1 MNYTELRQ
9 FLREFSHQSHLIY
22 NREHLH
28 QPLPMRPE
36 TKYLVSQQ
44 SAPGAVVRYLT
55 LALLLVFSALCAVA
69 APDAEALQQKLI
81 ARFGPA
87 RVPLLKSW
95 LQTINSAKS
104 VGDNARLRRINDFV
118 NQNILFDSDAGIWQ
132 QSDYWA
138 TPLETLGQ
146 GAGDCEDF
154 AIIKYVSLRM
164 TGVSDKKLRLI
175 YVKAR
180 LETPRGP
187 LQQAHMVLAYY
198 AEPNAEPLILD
209 NLDTN
214 ILHASKRTDLHPVFS
229 FNSEAIFAG
238 ISGKDKASAGGINR
252 LTRWEDA
259 WRRIRAEGY
268 E

>member
-1 MNYTELRQ
+1 
-9 FLREFSHQSHLIY
+9 
-22 NREHLH
+22 
-28 QPLPMRPE
+28 MRPE
-36 TKYLVSQQ
+36 TKSTANHHC
-44 SAPGAVVRYLT
+44 APGARFRHWT
-55 LALLLVFSALCAVA
+55 LALLLVFSALYAVA
-69 APDAEALQQKLI
+69 ALDPDALQQQLI

-87 RVPLLKSW
+87 RVILLNNW
-95 LQTINSAKS
+95 LQTVNSAKS
-104 VGDNARLRRINDFV
+104 GGDESRLKRINDFV
-118 NQNILFDSDAGIWQ
+118 NQNILFDSDNGTWQ

-138 TPLETLGQ
+138 TPLETIGQ

-164 TGVSDKKLRLI
+164 TGISDQKVRLI

-180 LETPRGP
+180 IDTPNGP
-187 LQQAHMVLAYY
+187 MQQAHMVLAYY
-198 AEPNAEPLILD
+198 ATPNAEPQILD

-214 ILHASKRTDLHPVFS
+214 IRPASKRPDLQPVFS

-238 ISGKDKASAGGINR
+238 VSGKDKASAGGIGR
-252 LTRWEDA
+252 LSRWEDA

>member
-1 MNYTELRQ
+1 
-9 FLREFSHQSHLIY
+9 
-22 NREHLH
+22 
-28 QPLPMRPE
+28 MRPE
-36 TKYLVSQQ
+36 TKST
-44 SAPGAVVRYLT
+44 SSHHCAPGACFRHWT
-55 LALLLVFSALCAVA
+55 LALLLVFSAIYAVA
-69 APDAEALQQKLI
+69 TLDPDALQQRLI

-87 RVPLLKSW
+87 RVPLLKNW
-95 LQTINSAKS
+95 LQTVSSAKNS
-104 VGDNARLRRINDFV
+104 GDEARLKQINDFV
-118 NQNILFDSDAGIWQ
+118 NQNILFDSDNGTWQ

-138 TPLETLGQ
+138 TPLETIGQ

-164 TGVSDKKLRLI
+164 TGIPDQKVRLI

-180 LETPRGP
+180 IDTPNGP
-187 LQQAHMVLAYY
+187 MQQAHMVLAYY
-198 AEPNAEPLILD
+198 ATPNAEPQILD

-214 ILHASKRTDLHPVFS
+214 IRPASKRPDLQPVFS

-238 ISGKDKASAGGINR
+238 VSGKDKASVGGIGR
-252 LTRWEDA
+252 LSRWEDA